1 MKKLRCKCCNT
12 EYEVD
17 ETKITENYI
26 QYPNCGELKLNPF
39 KT

>member
-1 MKKLRCKCCNT
+1 MKRLRCKCCNT

-17 ETKITENYI
+17 ETNVTERYI
-26 QYPNCGELKLNPF
+26 QCPNCGELALNPS